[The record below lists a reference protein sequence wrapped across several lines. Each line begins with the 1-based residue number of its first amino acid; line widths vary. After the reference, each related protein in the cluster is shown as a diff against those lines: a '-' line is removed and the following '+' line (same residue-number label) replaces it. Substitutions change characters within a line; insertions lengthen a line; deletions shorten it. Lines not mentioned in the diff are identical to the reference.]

1 MKALIVSGGT
11 PPTEDI
17 FLDEVKTCDILIGA
31 DKGCETYFKYGFMP
45 DYALGDFDS
54 ISDSYKEKL
63 KSTNVIKYNSEK
75 DNTDSEI
82 ALLKAIELKVDE
94 ICILGVTGTR
104 MDHVLGN
111 LGLLNI
117 ALENKVKCYMKDSN
131 NLIMLVNKEISLK
144 DKGYKYIS
152 FQPFGE
158 SIKNFSIKGAKYEV
172 NNSILSFGN
181 NRFVSNEFLDNND
194 IDINFESGKI
204 LIIYSKD

>member
-17 FLDEVKTCDILIGA
+17 FLQEVKTCDILIGA
-31 DKGCETYFKYGFMP
+31 DKGCETYFKYNFIP

-54 ISDSYKEKL
+54 INDFYKEKL
-63 KSTNVIKYNSEK
+63 KLTNVIKYNSEK

-82 ALLKAIELKVDE
+82 ALLKAIELNADE
-94 ICILGVTGTR
+94 ICILGVTGSR
-104 MDHVLGN
+104 IDHVLGS

-117 ALENKVKCYMKDSN
+117 ALENNVECYIKDKN
-131 NLIMLVNKEISLK
+131 NIIILTNKDISLK

-152 FQPFGE
+152 FQAFGE
-158 SIKNFSIKGAKYEV
+158 NIRSFSIKGAKYEV
-172 NNSILSFGN
+172 NNCLLSFGDGK
-181 NRFVSNEFLDNND
+181 FISNEFLNSE
-194 IDINFESGKI
+194 DINIKFQNGKI

>member
-11 PPTEDI
+11 PPAEDI
-17 FLDEVKTCDILIGA
+17 FLEEVKTSDILIGA
-31 DKGCETYFKYGFMP
+31 DKGCETYFKHGFTP

-82 ALLKAIELKVDE
+82 ALLKAVELNAKE

-104 MDHVLGN
+104 IDHVLGS

-117 ALENKVKCYMKDSN
+117 ALENKIKCYIKDSN
-131 NLIMLVNKEISLK
+131 NFLMLVDKHICLK
-144 DKGYKYIS
+144 NKGYRYIS
-152 FQPFGE
+152 FQAFGE
-158 SIKNFSIKGAKYEV
+158 EVKDFSIKGAKYEV
-172 NNSILSFGN
+172 SNSILKLGDG
-181 NRFVSNEFLDNND
+181 RFISNEFLDNE
-194 IDINFESGKI
+194 DINISFEKGKI

>member
-11 PPTEDI
+11 PPTEEI
-17 FLDEVKTCDILIGA
+17 FLQEVKTCDILIGA
-31 DKGCETYFKYGFMP
+31 DKGCETYFKYGFTP

-54 ISDSYKEKL
+54 IDYSYKEKL

-82 ALLKAIELKVDE
+82 ALLKAIELNVDE
-94 ICILGVTGTR
+94 ICILGVTGSR
-104 MDHVLGN
+104 IDHVLGS

-117 ALENKVKCYMKDSN
+117 ALENKTKCYIKDSN
-131 NLIMLVNKEISLK
+131 NLIMLVGKDISLK

-152 FQPFGE
+152 FQAFEE

-172 NNSILSFGN
+172 NNLILKFGDG
-181 NRFVSNEFLDNND
+181 RFISNEFLDNKD
-194 IDINFESGKI
+194 IDISFESGKI